1 MPHWMYAVHGKR
13 QASNDNIDNIIEI
26 NAYMQ
31 YSYVAFTVVYA
42 QAWTIGSL

>member
-1 MPHWMYAVHGKR
+1 MMIVIYVHATLNVYHIHGKR

-31 YSYVAFTVVYA
+31 QYS
-42 QAWTIGSL
+42 